1 MTSIKKQSRPAFHEF
16 LGEAD
21 GQFKVRVGQTIYI
34 VEPHCLTANRFK
46 MIHPG
51 FSWLSRT
58 KVIDR
63 KTQEI
68 RALTVEDLQKEW
80 LTKNLQAVVNQ
91 NVRRSQYS
99 ET

>member
-1 MTSIKKQSRPAFHEF
+1 MTSIKKQSRPAFREF
-16 LGEAD
+16 ISEENGV
-21 GQFKVRVGQTIYI
+21 FKVRVGLTVYL
-34 VEPHCLTANRFK
+34 VEPHRLTANRFK

-51 FSWLSRT
+51 FNWLSRT

-91 NVRRSQYS
+91 NVRRIS
-99 ET
+99 

>member
-1 MTSIKKQSRPAFHEF
+1 MTSIKKQSRPAFREF
-16 LGEAD
+16 IGEEN
-21 GQFKVRVGQTIYI
+21 GVFKVRVGQTVYL
-34 VEPHCLTANRFK
+34 VEPHRLTANRFK

-68 RALTVEDLQKEW
+68 RAITSEELQQEW
-80 LTKNLQAVVNQ
+80 LPRNLQAVVNQ
-91 NVRRSQYS
+91 NARRK
-99 ET
+99 